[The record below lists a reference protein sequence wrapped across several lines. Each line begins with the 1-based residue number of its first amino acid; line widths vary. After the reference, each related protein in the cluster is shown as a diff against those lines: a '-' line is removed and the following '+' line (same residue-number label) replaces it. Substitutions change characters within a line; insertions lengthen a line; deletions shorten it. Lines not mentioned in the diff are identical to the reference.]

1 MSGRFILS
9 LKYTAASP
17 GAGKSVGGF
26 LRYVQYRDHHLEVD
40 RDREV
45 RGMLKYVAHRDRT
58 APGGRLF
65 GRDGNVG
72 DLERRELGAHIAR
85 STRNVQPGRRPKRA
99 AYRMVLSPENA
110 EGLDLKALTRAAM
123 HELERDLGQLP
134 PWIAAIHRNTKH
146 PHVHVVMA
154 ARRETERGQFRTMV
168 ISRERLARMKVGVA
182 REMAMQLGHTHILYR
197 TRRMRDLFGPGLGQA
212 RRPHKQRVAIVE
224 AIVHAVNIQ
233 RSVAIQFRRMARR
246 QRQELDQEL
255 LERERE
261 REHILGQRH
270 QRSR

>member
-17 GAGKSVGGF
+17 AAGKSVGGF
-26 LRYVQYRDHHLEVD
+26 LRYVQYRDHHQEVD
-40 RDREV
+40 RDRES

-65 GRDGNVG
+65 GRDSNVG
-72 DLERRELGAHIAR
+72 DLERRQLSAHIAR
-85 STRNVQPGRRPKRA
+85 STRNIQPGRRPERA
-99 AYRMVLSPENA
+99 AYRIVLSPENA

-123 HELERDLGQLP
+123 QELERELGQLP

-154 ARRETERGQFRTMV
+154 ARRETERGQFRTIM

-182 REMAMQLGHTHILYR
+182 RDMARQLGHTNSLHR
-197 TRRMRDLFGPGLGQA
+197 TPRTRDLFFPDPKQA
-212 RRPHKQRVAIVE
+212 RRPHKQRFALVE
-224 AIVHAVNIQ
+224 AIVHAANVK
-233 RSVAIQFRRMARR
+233 RSVAIQLRKMARR
-246 QRQELDQEL
+246 QRQEFDQEL

-261 REHILGQRH
+261 RERIHDQRH